1 MRIPSP
7 LLVLTCLAPMVC
19 APSAAHAQSDR
30 QDEAFVVIKA
40 ARVITLAG
48 PEQPRGEIVLADGKI
63 RLAGTDLEYPK
74 SAKVIDAHGEV
85 VMPGLIL
92 PRTRWQLPAYSRSG
106 VHGDQG
112 AAQEVFLEEIDFQP
126 LLEAGFT
133 AVCFYPAGTGVS
145 GPAAIYR
152 TAGRTESRAMGTAY
166 LRITMSSPGRDKQVL
181 RQAIDN
187 ARKEIEKVEQARK
200 AWEEKQKKAQE
211 EAAKKKPAEPAGKPE
226 DEKKTEPGKE
236 QDGKEKPKS
245 QIPNPKSQIPNP
257 EPAAQQKQEPEKFVP
272 PKIDPAVQPL
282 VDWIRDKKGPA
293 LLFELASASDLR
305 HLDDVLERSPEIP
318 RTLFYLERS
327 SAADYH
333 HVVADLGSRKT
344 LVLAHPLL
352 GELPYTATRYNLPAE
367 LVAAGCSLVLLPQ
380 VDAAS
385 ELKYVR
391 NRLASLVRTGLP
403 REEALK
409 AVTLGAA
416 KVLGIQD
423 RLGSIEKGKDADLIF
438 LDGDPLAPETR
449 VTRVMIGGEIVWEA
463 PKRP

>member
-1 MRIPSP
+1 M
-7 LLVLTCLAPMVC
+7 
-19 APSAAHAQSDR
+19 
-30 QDEAFVVIKA
+30 IKA

-48 PEQPRGEIVLADGKI
+48 PEQSRGEIVLADGKI
-63 RLAGTDLEYPK
+63 RLTGTELEYPK
-74 SAKVIDAHGEV
+74 AAKVIDARGEV

-92 PRTRWQLPAYSRSG
+92 PRTRWQLPGYSRSG

-133 AVCFYPAGTGVS
+133 AVCFYPAGTGIS
-145 GPAAIYR
+145 GPAAVYR
-152 TAGRTESRAMGTAY
+152 TAGKTENRAMGTAY

-200 AWEEKQKKAQE
+200 AWEEKQKKAQA
-211 EAAKKKPAEPAGKPE
+211 EAAQKKPAEPAGKPE
-226 DEKKTEPGKE
+226 GEKKTEPAKD
-236 QDGKEKPKS
+236 QDGRQEPKS

-257 EPAAQQKQEPEKFVP
+257 EPAPQQKPEPEKFVP

-282 VDWIRDKKGPA
+282 VDWIRDKRGPA
-293 LLFELASASDLR
+293 LLLELASASDLR

-318 RTLFYLERS
+318 RTFFCLERG

-333 HVVADLGSRKT
+333 HVVADLGSRKA
-344 LVLAHPLL
+344 LVLSQPLL
-352 GELPYTATRYNLPAE
+352 GTLPYTATRYNLPAE
-367 LVAAGCSLVLLPQ
+367 LAAAGCTLVLLPQ
-380 VDAAS
+380 AEAAS
-385 ELKYVR
+385 ELKHVR
-391 NRLASLVRTGLP
+391 SRLADLVRAGLP
-403 REEALK
+403 RDEALK

-423 RLGSIEKGKDADLIF
+423 RLGTIEKGKDADVIF